1 MRSDLVVIKLG
12 GASLLDPNTQAEVVN
27 AIREYRKYD
36 YDVVLVHGGG
46 PAINAELTKQNIS
59 WSFVN
64 GQRVTTPEMISVIHD
79 VLFNTVNAD
88 LVNRLSDADIP
99 AIGLSGAE
107 SQLLFCSQAS
117 PELGLVGQ
125 VDMVSTQKIN
135 DIIEK
140 NYVPVIAP
148 VGLGLNGEMYNIN
161 ADWAAAKIASA
172 LKATKLIFLTD
183 QNGILDADKNLIE
196 FADHEAL
203 QNLLKT
209 ETVSGGMYT
218 KVLTV
223 VEALNSGVS
232 QVRILRGTQACDG
245 LWSDEVGTMCTL
257 TNQIFSHNPLFN
269 GNLTNEL
276 RSC

>member
-12 GASLLDPNTQAEVVN
+12 GASLLDPNTQAEVIN

-88 LVNRLSDADIP
+88 LVNRLADADIP
-99 AIGLSGAE
+99 AIGLSGAKNN
-107 SQLLFCSQAS
+107 LLFCSQAN

-125 VDMVSTQKIN
+125 VDMVSTDKIN
-135 DIIEK
+135 NILEQ
-140 NYVPVIAP
+140 NFVPVIAP
-148 VGLGLNGEMYNIN
+148 IGLGVSGELYNIN
-161 ADWAAAKIASA
+161 ADWAAAKIAAA

-183 QNGILDADKNLIE
+183 QNGILDTDQNLIE
-196 FADHEAL
+196 FADHETL
-203 QNLLKT
+203 QRLLKT

-223 VEALNSGVS
+223 VDALNNGVS
-232 QVRILRGTQACDG
+232 QVRILRGIQACDG

-257 TNQIFSHNPLFN
+257 TQALAPNHFFN
-269 GNLTNEL
+269 ENNTEEL
-276 RSC
+276 LSC

>member
-12 GASLLDPNTQAEVVN
+12 GASLLDPSTRDEVIN
-27 AIREYRKYD
+27 AIREHRKYD

-46 PAINAELTKQNIS
+46 PAINAALTEKNIS
-59 WSFVN
+59 WNFVN

-79 VLFNTVNAD
+79 VLFNSVNAD
-88 LVNRLSDADIP
+88 LVNHLADADIP
-99 AIGLSGAE
+99 AMGLSGTQ

-125 VDMVSTQKIN
+125 VDMVNTKKIN
-135 DIIEK
+135 DILEK

-148 VGLGLNGEMYNIN
+148 VGVGVNGEMYNIN

-183 QNGILDADKNLIE
+183 QNGILDADKKLIE
-196 FADHEAL
+196 SADFDTL
-203 QNLLKT
+203 QSLLKT

-223 VEALNSGVS
+223 VDALNNGVS

-245 LWSDEVGTMCTL
+245 LWSDEVGTMCTMNL
-257 TNQIFSHNPLFN
+257 ISQNQFFDE
-269 GNLTNEL
+269 NLMEE
-276 RSC
+276 RISC

>member
-12 GASLLDPNTQAEVVN
+12 GASLLDPNTQAEVIN

-59 WSFVN
+59 WNFVN

-88 LVNRLSDADIP
+88 LVNRLTDADIP

-107 SQLLFCSQAS
+107 NQLLFCSQAS

-148 VGLGLNGEMYNIN
+148 VGVGINGEMYNIN

-183 QNGILDADKNLIE
+183 QNGILDTDKNLIE
-196 FADHEAL
+196 MADHETL
-203 QNLLKT
+203 QTLLKT

-223 VEALNSGVS
+223 VDALNNGVS

-257 TNQIFSHNPLFN
+257 NQALAPNHFFN
-269 GNLTNEL
+269 EEL
-276 RSC
+276 LSC

>member
-12 GASLLDPNTQAEVVN
+12 GASLLDPNTQAEVIN

-46 PAINAELTKQNIS
+46 PAINAALTEKNIS
-59 WSFVN
+59 WNFVN

-79 VLFNTVNAD
+79 VLFNTVNSD

-99 AIGLSGAE
+99 AMGLSGAE
-107 SQLLFCSQAS
+107 NQLLFCSQAS

-135 DIIEK
+135 DIIAK

-148 VGLGLNGEMYNIN
+148 VGIDINGQMYNIN

-196 FADHEAL
+196 TANHETL

-223 VEALNSGVS
+223 VDALNNGVS

-245 LWSDEVGTMCTL
+245 LWSDEVGTMCTMTL
-257 TNQIFSHNPLFN
+257 NLSEIQFFN
-269 GNLTNEL
+269 VQHSEQLV
-276 RSC
+276 SC